1 MAGGIGIGAAAFGVG
16 PGTRKKQE
24 GTRDRGGGRRD
35 KLEAAAKSAGQKGTE
50 TTTITTRS
58 LNKKYKVKN
67 EKKYDYI
74 KNYRSICYFSLYFPT
89 DSSLLTAT
97 ETHCKCLCVCVFVR
111 NMNTIK
117 TYLQQ
122 KQGQLTSPSS
132 KVTIAVASVV
142 SRSRRSN
149 TDHERQL
156 YTQKKTQNLSW
167 KANHKLNSQ
176 SFCISSG
183 REFLESALKH
193 IDE

>member
-89 DSSLLTAT
+89 DSSLLLQQKHTVSA
-97 ETHCKCLCVCVFVR
+97 CVCVFVR

-122 KQGQLTSPSS
+122 KERHLTSPSS
-132 KVTIAVASVV
+132 KVAIAVASVV

-156 YTQKKTQNLSW
+156 YTQKNS
-167 KANHKLNSQ
+167 KLV
-176 SFCISSG
+176 
-183 REFLESALKH
+183 LESYSQNQFAVILHFKCKG
-193 IDE
+193 IP

>member
-122 KQGQLTSPSS
+122 KERHLTSPSS
-132 KVTIAVASVV
+132 KVAIAVASVV

-156 YTQKKTQNLSW
+156 YTQKTTQNLSW
-167 KANHKLNSQ
+167 KAIHKLNLQ
-176 SFCISSG
+176 
-183 REFLESALKH
+183 
-193 IDE
+193 